1 MEIKICLKKNNI
13 CPVCTNILKR
23 KDTSIQCDLCDEWI
37 HLKCSSLKKEEFN
50 LLSQSETKWYC
61 SICIIEILPFHNI
74 NNSELLLDNLGIN
87 CTNSNDFAIIPNTSN
102 DFIRECQKL
111 SINSED
117 RPLID
122 EDDNF
127 YTQINS
133 KYYDILEFNQIRH
146 NRESSFNLIHTNL
159 SSISKHHDDLEQTL
173 SLLKT
178 KFDII
183 GITEHKLKK
192 GNDNP
197 ITNIDIPGYQPHSIK
212 NSIV

>member
-1 MEIKICLKKNNI
+1 MYLH
-13 CPVCTNILKR
+13 PKR
-23 KDTSIQCDLCDEWI
+23 KDTSIQCDLYDEWI
-37 HLKCSSLKKEEFN
+37 HLKCLSLKKEEFN
-50 LLSQSETKWYC
+50 LLHQSDTKWYC
-61 SICIIEILPFHNI
+61 SICIIENLPFHNI
-74 NNSELLLDNLGIN
+74 NNSELLHDNLGIN

-133 KYYDILEFNQIRH
+133 QYYDILGFNQFRH

-159 SSISKHHDDLEQTL
+159 ASISEHHDDLEQT

-192 GNDNP
+192 GNSSSSSSSF
-197 ITNIDIPGYQPHSIK
+197 ILLI
-212 NSIV
+212 

>member
-1 MEIKICLKKNNI
+1 M
-13 CPVCTNILKR
+13 
-23 KDTSIQCDLCDEWI
+23 
-37 HLKCSSLKKEEFN
+37 F

-127 YTQINS
+127 YRQINS
-133 KYYDILEFNQIRH
+133 QYYDILEFNQIRH
-146 NRESSFNLIHTNL
+146 NRESSSNLIHTNL
-159 SSISKHHDDLEQTL
+159 ASISKHQMTL
-173 SLLKT
+173 NR
-178 KFDII
+178 
-183 GITEHKLKK
+183 H
-192 GNDNP
+192 
-197 ITNIDIPGYQPHSIK
+197 YAC
-212 NSIV
+212 